1 VKRTSTFSFAGTFL
15 LSVVLAGCV
24 SESFANQ
31 EPTKEGEHVSP
42 SDVVV
47 TIVLPSGKSLSG
59 TTVVTLEDVSLQDA
73 PSEILARSEVA
84 SNTLQSSDGTI
95 VVPIDLSLVSPNA
108 IINASVH
115 VDADT
120 DGTLSDGD
128 WISDSI
134 VPVVSNS
141 KMSATI
147 SIVEVGT

>member
-1 VKRTSTFSFAGTFL
+1 MG
-15 LSVVLAGCV
+15 
-24 SESFANQ
+24 
-31 EPTKEGEHVSP
+31 
-42 SDVVV
+42 
-47 TIVLPSGKSLSG
+47 
-59 TTVVTLEDVSLQDA
+59 
-73 PSEILARSEVA
+73 
-84 SNTLQSSDGTI
+84 
-95 VVPIDLSLVSPNA
+95 SPNA

-147 SIVEVGT
+147 SIVEVGTDSLKRSAELLRLCRRFSSLS